1 MPPENLKLYN
11 VRVKPSVWEEAR
23 KIAEA
28 QGDRISDVIRTLIG
42 EYVRDNRHIL
52 DQLDGDQ

>member
-11 VRVKPSVWEEAR
+11 VRVKPSKWEEAR

-28 QGDRISDVIRTLIG
+28 QGDRISDVIRTLID

-52 DQLDGDQ
+52 DQLEGER